1 MKRPHPDD
9 DRPTPPPVAHCDDPA
24 ALRIDGAWTRVNQLR
39 PGLKHI
45 NTVVIMLEAKG
56 APVQGAQGSIV
67 QTWLVADETG
77 SVEMALYDQ
86 HVAAFAGGNIL
97 RLLNGYSS
105 LHRGQLR
112 LYVGAAGQ
120 LRRVGDF
127 TMRYSEQPNMSNAM
141 DGGHLLMR
149 TGAVAADSR

>member
-1 MKRPHPDD
+1 M
-9 DRPTPPPVAHCDDPA
+9 
-24 ALRIDGAWTRVNQLR
+24 
-39 PGLKHI
+39 
-45 NTVVIMLEAKG
+45 
-56 APVQGAQGSIV
+56 QGAQGSIV

-77 SVEMALYDQ
+77 AVEMALYDQ
-86 HVAAFAGGNIL
+86 HAAAFSEGNIL

-141 DGGHLLMR
+141 DGGHLLMS
-149 TGAVAADSR
+149 TGAVADR